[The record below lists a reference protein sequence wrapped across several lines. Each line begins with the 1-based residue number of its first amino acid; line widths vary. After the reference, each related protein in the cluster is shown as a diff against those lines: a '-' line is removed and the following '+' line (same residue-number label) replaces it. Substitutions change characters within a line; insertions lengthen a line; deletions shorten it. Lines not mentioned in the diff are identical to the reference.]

1 MKFDEV
7 VKIIELVLTSVGLL
21 FVVFGWII
29 PYWQA
34 VKEENKRRK
43 FEEDILKRQWEK
55 ELIDRQIEEFYGPIA
70 AMLYESDIRFSLIL
84 HQLGREHVFAE
95 GQMQLSDLPENE
107 QLVWKHYVDEY
118 KIPSQNKI
126 VDILRNNQHLIYKSE
141 SPTCFKEFLEY
152 AIGWELLDNQR
163 KNGVTN
169 YYEYYYSYNYPRS
182 FTNYINETLQVLHK
196 KQNALIDLKNYEST
210 AY

>member
-1 MKFDEV
+1 MDFENIAKV
-7 VKIIELVLTSVGLL
+7 IELILTSIGLL

-29 PYWQA
+29 PYGQA

-55 ELIDRQIEEFYGPIA
+55 ELIDRQIEEFYGPISA
-70 AMLYESDIRFSLIL
+70 ILYESDIRFSLIL
-84 HQLGREHVFAE
+84 YQFGRKHVFVL
-95 GQMQLSDLPENE
+95 GQTQLSDLLENE
-107 QLVWKHYVDEY
+107 QLIWKHFVDEY

-126 VDILRNNQHLIYKSE
+126 VDIIRNNQHLIYKSE

-152 AIGWELLDNQR
+152 AIGWELLDNQKR
-163 KNGVTN
+163 SNVPN
-169 YYEYYYSYNYPRS
+169 YYEYHYSYNYPHS
-182 FTNYINETLQVLHK
+182 FTIYINETLKVLLK
-196 KQNALIDLKNYEST
+196 KQNELIELKNYEST